1 MGPSFEL
8 GPRVPQVHLF
18 TEEHA
23 ALDGSREVLLLAEGG
38 LNPESSWNANLNLAR
53 TLGSDRWT
61 GSVSLQAFGTLFTD
75 RIYADYDS
83 LPNAI
88 VYRNIEGLGWNR
100 GISGDVWMNGSQG
113 WQAALGATWLRSELF
128 ESGSLSGEGDPV
140 EFAPRWTTNLKLGQS
155 RSTWGWNLTAQ
166 TVGRMA
172 VPTTT
177 PLSPTS
183 ASPMRS
189 CTFR

>member
-1 MGPSFEL
+1 M
-8 GPRVPQVHLF
+8 
-18 TEEHA
+18 
-23 ALDGSREVLLLAEGG
+23 LLAEGG
-38 LNPESSWNANLNLAR
+38 LNPESSWNANLNLTR
-53 TLGSDRWT
+53 TMGSDRWT

-100 GISGDVWMNGSQG
+100 GISGDVWMNGSQW

-155 RSTWGWNLTAQ
+155 RSAW
-166 TVGRMA
+166 VGTSQPKPSA
-172 VPTTT
+172 AWPFPTTT
-177 PLSPTS
+177 RLHRRQR
-183 ASPMRS
+183 ALRAHA
-189 CTFR
+189 FR